1 MGRSLFLR
9 GILKLLVA
17 AALLVPLVTALEA
30 GQTAK
35 SISVEGGTDLE
46 FVQVVPQTATFKEH
60 KALRLVQT
68 PHPTREGVALVN
80 GVEFKNGTIEVDLAG
95 LPGTDSGEGARG
107 FVGIAFRSAAHA
119 EAFECFYI
127 RPTNGRAAD
136 QLRRN
141 HSTQY
146 VSEPQFPW
154 QKLRA
159 ENPGVYES
167 YVDLETGAW
176 THLRLD
182 VDGVRA
188 RLFVNGAPQPALIV
202 NDLKRGVVSGQVG
215 LWIGSGTEAYF
226 RNLQIAS
233 R

>member
-1 MGRSLFLR
+1 M
-9 GILKLLVA
+9 LKLLAVA
-17 AALLVPLVTALEA
+17 AVLVPLVIALEA
-30 GQTAK
+30 GQPTK
-35 SISVEGGTDLE
+35 RISVEGGTDLE
-46 FVQVVPQTATFKEH
+46 FVQVVPQKATFKEH

-80 GVEFKNGTIEVDLAG
+80 GVEFENGTIEVDVAG

-127 RPTNGRAAD
+127 RPTNGRADD

-167 YVDLETGAW
+167 YVDLEIGVW

-188 RLFVNGAPQPALIV
+188 RLFVNGAPQPTLIV

-226 RNLQIAS
+226 RNLQISS